1 MISKIVGKPKVIG
14 FVGDVN
20 TGKSN
25 TLYYIL
31 DELNRN
37 YKYKLYYYGL
47 RLDVEGQR
55 VYSIRELEEIEDSFI
70 IIDELSSLFD
80 LDNRKNKK
88 IIEQVFRLL
97 NHNNNIIIL
106 CGTPENFKKFISGK
120 LNMTIYKKCTIEDFI
135 NMSEIKNVLTNY
147 KGYELGSTLLNLPI
161 NEALFYD
168 GKHYHKINIPY
179 MKEFDSKAENAEIFK
194 PRAGDNKGLNK
205 NKESIKHGKP

>member
-1 MISKIVGKPKVIG
+1 MISKIVGKPKIIG

-147 KGYELGSTLLNLPI
+147 KGYELGSTVLNLPI
-161 NEALFYD
+161 NQALFYD
-168 GKHYHKINIPY
+168 GKHYHTITIPY
-179 MKEFDSKAENAEIFK
+179 MKEYDSKAENTDIFK

-205 NKESIKHGKP
+205 NKESIKHGNP